1 MLEFNQVAIALG
13 FHKGDLMVVGVES
26 FSFRLLDSKTHIYIS
41 RGYATFTF
49 FSMLKCSSAKPPYP
63 CIDIHERLED
73 FERLY
78 KENSFLVG
86 HGSQTFHSKMH
97 GIV

>member
-1 MLEFNQVAIALG
+1 MFQRPTP
-13 FHKGDLMVVGVES
+13 H
-26 FSFRLLDSKTHIYIS
+26 
-41 RGYATFTF
+41 
-49 FSMLKCSSAKPPYP
+49 P

-78 KENSFLVG
+78 KENGFFVG

-97 GIV
+97 GIVWNVVQEISILWDQLGVKKIDQRQKS

>member
-49 FSMLKCSSAKPPYP
+49 SECLNIPAPNPQPMY
-63 CIDIHERLED
+63 
-73 FERLY
+73 
-78 KENSFLVG
+78 
-86 HGSQTFHSKMH
+86 
-97 GIV
+97 